1 MGIKKAILEVEYAK
15 VGGKDIY
22 DTVNKA
28 TQMQMQ
34 QQLPQIKEYIKNGGG
49 AQGATTAAANNGTPL
64 TPDEIATLKKDAV
77 IEGNKDANIL
87 VIEYSDM
94 ECPFCMKQYHDT
106 KLFEK
111 VAAQYTDKVG
121 LVYKNNRGF
130 NHPGTEIKA
139 LWALCAQ
146 KLGGDAAYTKFYKAV
161 MDGSTNEWGVY
172 DVTKLNILAKNAGVD
187 EKKWQECVD
196 TKEMLPLFASQTSEA
211 AKFSLTG
218 TPGTLIVNLSTG
230 KYETVV
236 GAYPYDEFTKK
247 IDLLMK

>member
-139 LWALCAQ
+139 L
-146 KLGGDAAYTKFYKAV
+146 
-161 MDGSTNEWGVY
+161 
-172 DVTKLNILAKNAGVD
+172 
-187 EKKWQECVD
+187 
-196 TKEMLPLFASQTSEA
+196 
-211 AKFSLTG
+211 
-218 TPGTLIVNLSTG
+218 
-230 KYETVV
+230 
-236 GAYPYDEFTKK
+236 
-247 IDLLMK
+247 

>member
-49 AQGATTAAANNGTPL
+49 AQGATATPAKNGTPL
-64 TPDEIATLKKDAV
+64 TPDEIAALKKDAV
-77 IEGNKDANIL
+77 IEGNKNANIL

-111 VAAQYTDKVG
+111 VASQYANTVG
-121 LVYKNNRGF
+121 LVFKNSRGV
-130 NHPGTEIKA
+130 NHPGTEAKA
-139 LWALCAQ
+139 LGALCAQ
-146 KLGGDAAYTKFYKAV
+146 KLGGDAAYMKFYKAI
-161 MDGSTNEWGVY
+161 MDGSTNE
-172 DVTKLNILAKNAGVD
+172 
-187 EKKWQECVD
+187 
-196 TKEMLPLFASQTSEA
+196 
-211 AKFSLTG
+211 
-218 TPGTLIVNLSTG
+218 
-230 KYETVV
+230 
-236 GAYPYDEFTKK
+236 
-247 IDLLMK
+247 